1 MKLRHVFAV
10 GLVAFAVL
18 VVEAPTKAG
27 VKSTVVYLPAV
38 LEDIP
43 APGELIIDDDAPAA
57 SCQGSSCSGPL
68 RSRKHKPVKKL
79 LSKLRGK

>member
-10 GLVAFAVL
+10 GLVAFVAV
-18 VVEAPTKAG
+18 VAEAPSNAG
-27 VKSTVVYLPAV
+27 VKSTVYVPAV

-57 SCQGSSCSGPL
+57 SCQGSSCSGSL
-68 RSRKHKPVKKL
+68 RSRKHKPVRKL
-79 LSKLRGK
+79 LGKLRGK

>member
-1 MKLRHVFAV
+1 MKMRHVFAV
-10 GLVAFAVL
+10 GLVAFVAL
-18 VVEAPTKAG
+18 VVEAPSKAG
-27 VKSTVVYLPAV
+27 VKSTVYVPAV

-68 RSRKHKPVKKL
+68 RSRKHKPVRKL
-79 LSKLRGK
+79 LGRLRGK

>member
-10 GLVAFAVL
+10 GLVAFVAL
-18 VVEAPTKAG
+18 VAETPSNAG
-27 VKSTVVYLPAV
+27 VKSTVYIPAV

-68 RSRKHKPVKKL
+68 RSRKHKPVRKL
-79 LSKLRGK
+79 LGRLRGK

>member
-1 MKLRHVFAV
+1 VKLRHVFAV
-10 GLVAFAVL
+10 GLVAFVAV
-18 VVEAPTKAG
+18 VAEAPSNAG
-27 VKSTVVYLPAV
+27 VKSTVYVPAV

-68 RSRKHKPVKKL
+68 RSRKHKPVRKL
-79 LSKLRGK
+79 LGRLRGK

>member
-10 GLVAFAVL
+10 GLVAFVAL
-18 VVEAPTKAG
+18 MAEAPSNAG
-27 VKSTVVYLPAV
+27 VKSTVYVPAV

-43 APGELIIDDDAPAA
+43 APGELIIDDEAPAA

-68 RSRKHKPVKKL
+68 RSRKHKPVRKL
-79 LSKLRGK
+79 LGRLRGK

>member
-1 MKLRHVFAV
+1 MKLRYVFAV
-10 GLVAFAVL
+10 GLVAFVAL
-18 VVEAPTKAG
+18 VVEAPSKAG
-27 VKSTVVYLPAV
+27 VKSTVYVPAV

-68 RSRKHKPVKKL
+68 RSRKHKPVRKL
-79 LSKLRGK
+79 LGRLRGK

>member
-10 GLVAFAVL
+10 GLVAFVAL
-18 VVEAPTKAG
+18 VVEAPSNAG
-27 VKSTVVYLPAV
+27 VKATVYVPAV

-68 RSRKHKPVKKL
+68 RSRKHKPVRKL
-79 LSKLRGK
+79 LGRLRGK

>member
-18 VVEAPTKAG
+18 VVDVPTKAG
-27 VKSTVVYLPAV
+27 VKSTVYLPAV

-43 APGELIIDDDAPAA
+43 APGELIINDDAPAA

-68 RSRKHKPVKKL
+68 RSRKHKPVRKL
-79 LSKLRGK
+79 LGRLRGK

>member
-10 GLVAFAVL
+10 GLVAFVAL
-18 VVEAPTKAG
+18 VVEAPSNAG
-27 VKSTVVYLPAV
+27 VKSTVYVPAV

-57 SCQGSSCSGPL
+57 SCQGSSCSRPL

>member
-1 MKLRHVFAV
+1 VKLRHVFAV
-10 GLVAFAVL
+10 GLVAFVAL
-18 VVEAPTKAG
+18 VVEAPSKAG
-27 VKSTVVYLPAV
+27 VKSTVYVPAV

-68 RSRKHKPVKKL
+68 RSRKHKPVRKL
-79 LSKLRGK
+79 LGRLRGK

>member
-1 MKLRHVFAV
+1 MKLRYVFAV
-10 GLVAFAVL
+10 GLVAFVAL
-18 VVEAPTKAG
+18 VVEAPSKAG
-27 VKSTVVYLPAV
+27 VKTTVYVPAV

-68 RSRKHKPVKKL
+68 RSRKHKPVRKL
-79 LSKLRGK
+79 LGKLRGK

>member
-1 MKLRHVFAV
+1 VKLRHVFAV
-10 GLVAFAVL
+10 GLVAFVAL
-18 VVEAPTKAG
+18 VIEAPSNAG
-27 VKSTVVYLPAV
+27 VKSTVYVPAV

-68 RSRKHKPVKKL
+68 RSRKHKPVRKL
-79 LSKLRGK
+79 LGRLRGK

>member
-1 MKLRHVFAV
+1 MKLRYVFAV
-10 GLVAFAVL
+10 GLVAFVAL
-18 VVEAPTKAG
+18 VVEAPSKAG
-27 VKSTVVYLPAV
+27 VKTTVYVPAV

-68 RSRKHKPVKKL
+68 RSRKHKPVRKL
-79 LSKLRGK
+79 LGRLRGK

>member
-10 GLVAFAVL
+10 GLVAFVAL
-18 VVEAPTKAG
+18 VAEAPSNAG
-27 VKSTVVYLPAV
+27 VKSTVYVPTV

>member
-1 MKLRHVFAV
+1 VKLRYVFAV
-10 GLVAFAVL
+10 GLVAFVAL
-18 VVEAPTKAG
+18 VVEAPSKAG
-27 VKSTVVYLPAV
+27 VKTTVYVPAV

-68 RSRKHKPVKKL
+68 RSRKHKPVRKL
-79 LSKLRGK
+79 LGKLRGK

>member
-10 GLVAFAVL
+10 GLVAFVAV
-18 VVEAPTKAG
+18 VAEAPSNAG
-27 VKSTVVYLPAV
+27 VKSTVYVPAV

-68 RSRKHKPVKKL
+68 RSRKHKPVRKL
-79 LSKLRGK
+79 LGRLRGK

>member
-10 GLVAFAVL
+10 GLVVFVAL
-18 VVEAPTKAG
+18 VIEAPSNAG
-27 VKSTVVYLPAV
+27 VKSTVYLPAV

-68 RSRKHKPVKKL
+68 RSRKHKPVRKL
-79 LSKLRGK
+79 LGRLRGK

>member
-10 GLVAFAVL
+10 GLVAFVAL
-18 VVEAPTKAG
+18 VVEAPSNAG
-27 VKSTVVYLPAV
+27 VKSTVYVPAV

-43 APGELIIDDDAPAA
+43 APGELIIDNDTPAA

-68 RSRKHKPVKKL
+68 RSRKHKPVRKL
-79 LSKLRGK
+79 LGRLRGK